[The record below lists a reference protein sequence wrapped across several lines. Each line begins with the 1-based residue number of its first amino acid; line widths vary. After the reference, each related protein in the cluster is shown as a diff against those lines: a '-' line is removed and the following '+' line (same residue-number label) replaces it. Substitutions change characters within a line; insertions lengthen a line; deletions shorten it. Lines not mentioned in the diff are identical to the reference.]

1 MNVVLDVVTAVLM
14 LIGAASC
21 LLGAIGLV
29 RLPDLPARL
38 QAATKPQTLGL
49 ARGLL
54 GTALRVELASAV
66 TLVLVVLFQVITAPV
81 VSQIVGR
88 ATYRSGGIP
97 DGSLVVD
104 ELAGHLPADRERA
117 DRPPTDREGAA

>member
-1 MNVVLDVVTAVLM
+1 MTGLDVVTAALM
-14 LIGAASC
+14 LLGAVSC
-21 LLGAIGLV
+21 LLGAIGVV
-29 RLPDLPARL
+29 RLPDMPARL

-49 ARGLL
+49 ALVLL
-54 GTALRVELASAV
+54 GTALRVELDSAM

-88 ATYRSGGIP
+88 AAYRSGGMP

-104 ELAGHLPADRERA
+104 ELAEHLPADRSPPDRVPPA
-117 DRPPTDREGAA
+117 DGR